1 MLFTPWH
8 FLVNNM
14 NWGNCLLHRSRS
26 KNTVISSTATGQM
39 LYSPVATPTLSGS
52 QSLVNNRRFV
62 CEILPYRHSAF
73 PIITYWDGSW
83 VSLCR
88 EVLLTYIH
96 VSIMLTWSTPQKKSH
111 YITDIV
117 ILTKTIDRGTAVPT
131 EENFVGFT
139 YSLK

>member
-1 MLFTPWH
+1 M
-8 FLVNNM
+8 
-14 NWGNCLLHRSRS
+14 LHRSRS
-26 KNTVISSTATGQM
+26 KNTVIPSTATGQM

-96 VSIMLTWSTPQKKSH
+96 VSIMLT
-111 YITDIV
+111 
-117 ILTKTIDRGTAVPT
+117 
-131 EENFVGFT
+131 
-139 YSLK
+139 